1 MSATKW
7 ASPLTEAR
15 PPARPRSRVDGQ
27 LPGWLI
33 LAVLAWLVLI
43 LTLAYLWSVI

>member
-1 MSATKW
+1 MTTRW
-7 ASPLTEAR
+7 HSPLTEAR

-33 LAVLAWLVLI
+33 LAALSWLVLVLVCAYAWSI
-43 LTLAYLWSVI
+43 L